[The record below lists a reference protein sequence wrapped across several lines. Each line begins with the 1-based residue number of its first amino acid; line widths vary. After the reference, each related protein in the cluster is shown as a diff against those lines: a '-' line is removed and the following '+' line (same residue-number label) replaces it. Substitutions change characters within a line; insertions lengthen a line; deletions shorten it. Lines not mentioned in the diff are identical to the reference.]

1 MSEEKQYPSCGA
13 FGEHKKI
20 TASNTNEVD
29 STSDVIY
36 FMTSDGAHKYWEE
49 QQS

>member
-1 MSEEKQYPSCGA
+1 MDEQKQYPSCQAEEG
-13 FGEHKKI
+13 HLTI
-20 TASNTNEVD
+20 TPENTDKVKDSSNI
-29 STSDVIY
+29 IY